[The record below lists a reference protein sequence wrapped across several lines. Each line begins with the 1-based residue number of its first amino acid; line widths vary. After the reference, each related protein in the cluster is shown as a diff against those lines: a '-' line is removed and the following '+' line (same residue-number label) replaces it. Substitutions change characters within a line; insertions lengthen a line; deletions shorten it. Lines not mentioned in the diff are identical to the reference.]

1 MVRNN
6 AKAAKASS
14 ELRVI
19 TKTRDLSKALFL
31 TTATT
36 PKRFRFSLCDRI
48 ESNAIEALTHM
59 IWAND
64 TRLDIK
70 DPKSPRIRRTITNAI
85 AFAAL
90 AAAHFA
96 YAKRTA
102 LHIYR
107 LSNTKPKGTYATS
120 TVSSALASASKHSAI
135 RNYAT
140 SVISCATSATSCAHG
155 KNQTHNA

>member
-70 DPKSPRIRRTITNAI
+70 DPKSPRIRRRHQHEAERHLRNIDSLIGIGVSVEAFSHQELRDLGHQLRNIRNLLRAWQKSDAQRI
-85 AFAAL
+85 A
-90 AAAHFA
+90 
-96 YAKRTA
+96 
-102 LHIYR
+102 
-107 LSNTKPKGTYATS
+107 
-120 TVSSALASASKHSAI
+120 AI
-135 RNYAT
+135 RAQ
-140 SVISCATSATSCAHG
+140 ARG
-155 KNQTHNA
+155 QR